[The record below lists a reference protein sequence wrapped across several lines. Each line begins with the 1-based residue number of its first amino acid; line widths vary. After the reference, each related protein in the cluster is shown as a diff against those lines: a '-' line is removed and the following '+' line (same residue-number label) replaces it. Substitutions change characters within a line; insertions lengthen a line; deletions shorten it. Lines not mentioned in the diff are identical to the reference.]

1 MSPFFC
7 TPAIG
12 GNEDDLNK
20 KKTPTHRQCKNAQS
34 RANGRRE
41 KRKKPTPK
49 CQKSVQINQIPI
61 TSSKCSSMGSQRTIS
76 ASPVP
81 AGRKT
86 PTPVSRRPG
95 AAQAAAP
102 TDPHHSPEHPPDTVT
117 ALQKRRRMGRR
128 GTGSQEEA
136 ADAGEGTKR
145 NEERV
150 AGAAYLR
157 QIAIRKG
164 RRTVVGR
171 CLFTPAPHPGSAR
184 KTVRTPHN
192 QRR

>member
-1 MSPFFC
+1 MPNRGR
-7 TPAIG
+7 TDAG
-12 GNEDDLNK
+12 GK
-20 KKTPTHRQCKNAQS
+20 K
-34 RANGRRE
+34 RE
-41 KRKKPTPK
+41 KPHPK

-61 TSSKCSSMGSQRTIS
+61 TSSKCSSMGSQRTIP
-76 ASPVP
+76 ASLVP

-102 TDPHHSPEHPPDTVT
+102 TDPHHSREHPPDIVT
-117 ALQKRRRMGRR
+117 TLQRRRHMRRR

-150 AGAAYLR
+150 ARDDYLR

-171 CLFTPAPHPGSAR
+171 CLFTPGFRGFYIFTIMVSFACLKFGWFGFFFQSE
-184 KTVRTPHN
+184 
-192 QRR
+192 